1 MALILPNTE
10 TTAIA
15 TINGDKIDLGYT
27 VGEVL
32 PQLVIPS
39 FIQSASNT
47 SGIIPDSWQAMRFYQ
62 LAKTTATLTYKN
74 GNMVVDP
81 ASIKSKNL
89 EVEPVQLTPCQ
100 IAEKLTIKEMDLFA
114 PRLNESLSKAIG
126 SWILEQRIQLEIAI
140 LNLLVSSAKKVQS
153 KLQKVDV
160 DATTIAKGAHFA
172 INNLDTFE
180 NAKKEFWN
188 AVTNFT
194 RIGLPNSKT
203 TFDANNKF
211 ATGILLTDVL
221 CLCSYEFLNTI
232 TSDKALLANSIGYN
246 EIFKNMGVRQILGVN
261 VLPVQ
266 TMPTGVNFILINTG
280 AYGTFAYS
288 SIADGLTIN
297 VIQDPNWSKHV
308 RADLQYKYI
317 AGIVNEQ
324 YSIVSVNDEFVETP
338 NLLISNQVKLSNP
351 LDKIAESFS
360 EEQIQTVLNNAYD
373 ELNASTKK
381 SAKTATAKTA
391 TAKTDTKPA
400 TTEDKTD
407 SK

>member
-74 GNMVVDP
+74 GKMVVDP

-324 YSIVSVNDEFVETP
+324 YSIVSVNDEFVEAP

-381 SAKTATAKTA
+381 SAKTATAKT
-391 TAKTDTKPA
+391 DTKPA
-400 TTEDKTD
+400 TTENKTD